1 MERRTAP
8 VAPALAARR
17 TTAVD
22 RHWRADARHAL
33 QYSLAFVGPLML
45 LDWGAGGLTLPRAG
59 LWAALGILV
68 LAVFLPSRVTA
79 GDGWLAVRGL
89 VRERRVRT
97 DALVVVRCCG
107 RTAVHLV
114 LRDTDGQWLEVDLR
128 VLDANPLI
136 WHLLDAGARRSAE
149 RGTLCHGADVLRKLA
164 DRIDG
169 REAHAVLKASG
180 LR

>member
-1 MERRTAP
+1 MGTRTAHA
-8 VAPALAARR
+8 APASAGRR
-17 TTAVD
+17 GHVVD

-33 QYSLAFVGPLML
+33 RCSLAFIGLIML

-59 LWAALGILV
+59 LWAGLGGLV
-68 LAVFLPSRVTA
+68 LAVLLPSRVTA

-97 DALVVVRCCG
+97 DALVAVRRCG
-107 RTAVHLV
+107 STAVCLV
-114 LRDTDGQWLEVDLR
+114 LRDAHGQWLELDLR

-136 WHLLDAGARRSAE
+136 RHLLDAGARRSAE
-149 RGTLCHGADVLRKLA
+149 RGTLRHGADVVGKLT
-164 DRIDG
+164 DRLDG
-169 REAHAVLKASG
+169 REARAVLKASG